1 VTARLSP
8 FRDHVADQVMA
19 ALADAYP
26 GPLSTPDIQV
36 ATGYG
41 IRHGQLVYST
51 LTRLARNGQVARTSG
66 PGVSPAYWART
77 AAPVALPPLTVTTDH
92 DRRRK
97 P

>member
-1 VTARLSP
+1 
-8 FRDHVADQVMA
+8 MA
-19 ALADAYP
+19 ALADAWP
-26 GPLSTPDIQV
+26 GPLSTPDVQT

-41 IRHGQLVYST
+41 VRYGQLVYQV
-51 LTRLARNGQVARTSG
+51 LIRLARDGRVRRTST

-77 AAPVALPPLTVTTDH
+77 AAPIALPPLTVCTDS